1 MASAVGKAALKQGGD
16 VQTSGMFARGTGSLV
31 TGSLCGDYHSPGHAK
46 SFSSA
51 RISSY
56 RPRGSREIANSTGC

>member
-31 TGSLCGDYHSPGHAK
+31 TGSLC
-46 SFSSA
+46 
-51 RISSY
+51 
-56 RPRGSREIANSTGC
+56 